1 MSTIKE
7 IAKLAGVST
16 ATVSYVLNGTKKIST
31 ETTNRVNEAIK
42 SLDYSTNTIA
52 MNLRTGKTR
61 TIGVIVEDVRCFPTP
76 EILNG
81 IGEGLEIANYQ
92 MLVHDLHLYEKIWPD
107 YTKITK
113 YKDRIAKGVQLLRQS
128 MVSGIIYVC
137 MHDREI
143 DDLIK
148 PIDIPLIYA
157 FSRCTNNKS
166 YITYDDLDSAKMII
180 QHLVNLGHHKIG
192 VIGGFPHSYPT
203 QTRIKGIQFA
213 MEENNLHLPAEYI
226 KYGDWEY
233 QSGYAQ
239 AMELLNSE
247 NRPSAI
253 FALNDIM
260 AAGCYH
266 AASKLGLRIPE
277 DISIAGFD
285 NRDISRYLYP
295 SLTTMDLPL
304 HDIGKQALN
313 IILDLIR
320 DEKESSKQ
328 IILPCQIISRASTD
342 KPKQFIPDASKD
354 S

>member
-16 ATVSYVLNGTKKIST
+16 ATVSYVLNGTKKISA
-31 ETTNRVNEAIK
+31 ETTSRVNEAIK
-42 SLDYSTNTIA
+42 LLDYSPNTIA
-52 MNLRTGKTR
+52 MNLRKGKTS

-81 IGEGLEIANYQ
+81 IGEGLDIANYQ
-92 MLVHDLHLYEKIWPD
+92 MVVHDLHLYEKIWPD
-107 YTKITK
+107 YTKILK
-113 YKDRIAKGVQLLRQS
+113 YKDRIKKGVQLLRQS

-143 DDLIK
+143 NDLIE
-148 PIDIPLIYA
+148 PLDIPLVYA
-157 FSRCTNNKS
+157 YSRCTNDKS
-166 YITYDDLDSAKMII
+166 YITYDDFESARSMVT
-180 QHLVNLGHHKIG
+180 HLISMGHKKIG
-192 VIGGFPHSYPT
+192 IIGGYPHAYPT
-203 QTRIKGIQFA
+203 QTRIKGVQFA
-213 MEENNLHLPAEYI
+213 MEENNLPLPAEYI

-233 QSGYAQ
+233 QSGYEQ
-239 AMELLNSE
+239 ALKLFELE

-266 AASKLGLRIPE
+266 AASHLGLKIPD

-295 SLTTMDLPL
+295 SLTTMGLPL
-304 HDIGKQALN
+304 QEIGKQALD
-313 IILDLIR
+313 ILLDLIM
-320 DEKESSKQ
+320 DEKESSNQ
-328 IILPCQIISRASTD
+328 IILPCQVISRTSTD
-342 KPKQFIPDASKD
+342 KLIEIK
-354 S
+354 